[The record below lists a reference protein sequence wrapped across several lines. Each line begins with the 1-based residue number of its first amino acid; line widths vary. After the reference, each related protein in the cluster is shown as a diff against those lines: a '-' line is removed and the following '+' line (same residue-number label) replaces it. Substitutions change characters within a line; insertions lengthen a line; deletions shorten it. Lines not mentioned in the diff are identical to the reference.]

1 MNFNE
6 YGMFGKNMGGTGS
19 GSSTYY
25 CDAQWFNNSGD
36 RYALFGGASNN
47 GLNCGALCCRLAY
60 TVSDSSWASGVALSY
75 KPRE

>member
-25 CDAQWFNNSGD
+25 CDAQWFNNGQTD
-36 RYALFGGASNN
+36 YALFGGDSSA
-47 GLNCGALCCRLAY
+47 GLKCGALCYYLND
-60 TVSDSSWASGVALSY
+60 TVSGSIWTRGAALSY